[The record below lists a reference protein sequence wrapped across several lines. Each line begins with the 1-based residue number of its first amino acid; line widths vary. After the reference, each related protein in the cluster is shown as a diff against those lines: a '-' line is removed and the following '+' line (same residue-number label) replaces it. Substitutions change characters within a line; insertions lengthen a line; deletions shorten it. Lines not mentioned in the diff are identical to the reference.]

1 MTLYVGVYLV
11 AALTANASEHPPPK
25 PKVELTVSPRITTA
39 DIVDGRVITATLVIR
54 NADETHWCPEI
65 DWEWNG
71 QHSSQTSDCLPF
83 TEAEEG
89 ERELFTQTRQ
99 RRFFGRGIIRIIV
112 RLLKGGKVIRR
123 VEAQVPIQ

>member
-1 MTLYVGVYLV
+1 MTLSTGLYLIATLAV
-11 AALTANASEHPPPK
+11 SAPEHPPPK

-39 DIVDGRVITATLVIR
+39 DIVDGRLITATLVIR
-54 NADETHWCPEI
+54 NADEAHWCPEI

-71 QHSSQTSDCLPF
+71 QHSSQTSDCPPF

-89 ERELFTQTRQ
+89 ERELWTQTRQ
-99 RRFFGRGIIRIIV
+99 RRFFGRGVINIIV

-123 VEAQVPIQ
+123 VEVQVPIQ